1 MADSRD
7 FAPGS
12 SPGAQQGEKSTV
24 HDVPDIETGRKHS
37 LYPPLHSVDTN
48 ASIATEVDHPNV
60 APILRHRKSHVGTYW
75 GTFPA
80 VVDNPRRPLWKPG
93 QEPGL
98 DPARPNGG
106 REQLLPLRAEC
117 DITVVDYS
125 EDDMVMRRL
134 TNETLPIWLERTEK
148 MEKEGSEELAWAKC
162 RWINVNGLSWD
173 VIQALGKYKN
183 LHSLAI
189 EDMVNTK
196 NRTKADWYSDH
207 TFLILTLQKLV
218 KLPEDCESDSDSD
231 EESDL
236 SKSPPGSLKEK
247 RSWVSKLLNK
257 LGRRD
262 PTIAKAR
269 AAVSSDSPEDIMTG
283 HSARYK
289 RAGSQLR
296 TLQRYGGGPNQ
307 EFMTFMEQNSAMTR
321 NGLAVCAEQVSIFLH
336 GSNTV
341 ISFFEQSADDIETPI
356 LRRLATP
363 ETILRR
369 SCDASMLVQS
379 IIDAIIDHAV
389 PIATAYSEI
398 IQELEL
404 DVLTEPN
411 IKHTR
416 ELYLLTSETATMRN
430 FISPIATLIRALRD
444 RTAAPNSP
452 ITANTN
458 TFSRHESGPPPTLT
472 STVDISPLAHTYL
485 GDVEDHCLSI
495 LSELDQIA
503 TSASGLIS
511 LIFNTISAYQNESM
525 KQLTVVTVILLPLTV
540 ITGFYG
546 MNFND
551 FDALNNDTNY
561 FWSIA
566 APVAIGMGLLMMREM
581 IVRYFKKTISK
592 WGRRRRRERREKKA
606 REREQ
611 RKRREL

>member
-1 MADSRD
+1 MAASRD
-7 FAPGS
+7 FATGS
-12 SPGAQQGEKSTV
+12 PLGTQGEIPLAN
-24 HDVPDIETGRKHS
+24 DGPDIEAGRKNS
-37 LYPPLHSVDTN
+37 LYPPLHSVDTQT
-48 ASIATEVDHPNV
+48 SIATEADNHNV
-60 APILRHRKSHVGTYW
+60 ASILRQRKSHIGTYW

-134 TNETLPIWLERTEK
+134 TNETLPLWLERTEK

-218 KLPEDCESDSDSD
+218 KLPEDCDSDSDSD

-236 SKSPPGSLKEK
+236 SKSPTGSVKEK
-247 RSWVSKLLNK
+247 RGWVSKLLNR
-257 LGRRD
+257 LGRQD
-262 PTIAKAR
+262 PTVARAR
-269 AAVSSDSPEDIMTG
+269 AAVSSESPEDIMTG

-296 TLQRYGGGPNQ
+296 TLQRYGGGPNP
-307 EFMTFMEQNSAMTR
+307 EFMTFMERNSAMTR
-321 NGLAVCAEQVSIFLH
+321 NGLAVCAEQVSVFLH

-341 ISFFEQSADDIETPI
+341 ISFFEQSADDIEAPI

-379 IIDAIIDHAV
+379 ILDTIIDHAV

-404 DVLTEPN
+404 DVLTEPD

-444 RTAAPNSP
+444 RTVAPNSP
-452 ITANTN
+452 AAANNNN
-458 TFSRHESGPPPTLT
+458 TLTRHESGPSVSHT

-546 MNFND
+546 MNFTD
-551 FDALNNDTNY
+551 FDALNNNTNY

-566 APVAIGMGLLMMREM
+566 APVAVGMGLLMMREM
-581 IVRYFKKTISK
+581 IVRWFKKVILK
-592 WGRRRRRERREKKA
+592 WGRRRRRERRERKE
-606 REREQ
+606 RER
-611 RKRREL
+611 REKGGKGN

>member
-1 MADSRD
+1 MVVESRD
-7 FAPGS
+7 FAPI
-12 SPGAQQGEKSTV
+12 SPLGAQGEKSAAN
-24 HDVPDIETGRKHS
+24 DAPDIEAGRKDS
-37 LYPPLHSVDTN
+37 LYPPLHSVDTQT
-48 ASIATEVDHPNV
+48 SIATAADNNNI
-60 APILRHRKSHVGTYW
+60 APILRQRKSHIGTYW

-98 DPARPNGG
+98 DPTRPNGG
-106 REQLLPLRAEC
+106 REQSLPLRAEC

-125 EDDMVMRRL
+125 EDDMVMRHL
-134 TNETLPIWLERTEK
+134 TNETLPLWLEKTEK

-218 KLPEDCESDSDSD
+218 KLPEDCDTASDSD

-236 SKSPPGSLKEK
+236 SKSPPSSLKEE
-247 RSWVSKLLNK
+247 RSWVSKLLSR
-257 LGRRD
+257 LGRRG
-262 PTIAKAR
+262 PTIARAR
-269 AAVSSDSPEDIMTG
+269 AAVSSDSPEDIMTD

-296 TLQRYGGGPNQ
+296 TLQRYGGGPNP
-307 EFMTFMEQNSAMTR
+307 EFMTFMERNSAMTR
-321 NGLAVCAEQVSIFLH
+321 NGLAVCAEQ
-336 GSNTV
+336 
-341 ISFFEQSADDIETPI
+341 SADDIEAPI

-379 IIDAIIDHAV
+379 IIDTIIDHAV

-452 ITANTN
+452 ASTNNNTL
-458 TFSRHESGPPPTLT
+458 TRHESGPSVSHT
-472 STVDISPLAHTYL
+472 STVDVSPLAHTYL

-525 KQLTVVTVILLPLTV
+525 RQLTVVTVILLPLTV

-546 MNFND
+546 MNFEH
-551 FDALNNDTNY
+551 FAALDNDTNY

-566 APVAIGMGLLMMREM
+566 APVAVGMGLLMMREM
-581 IVRYFKKTISK
+581 IVRWFKKVFLK
-592 WGRRRRRERREKKA
+592 WGRRRRRERRERKEKE
-606 REREQ
+606 RKEREI
-611 RKRREL
+611 RKRR